1 MLLVIVG
8 KTDFIQD
15 HYDRYT
21 DHCKEI
27 LLWER
32 ERLGSTLNKAWAGG
46 NL

>member
-15 HYDRYT
+15 HYDRYK

-27 LLWER
+27 LLWEAR
-32 ERLGSTLNKAWAGG
+32 SGSTLNKAWAGG
-46 NL
+46 N